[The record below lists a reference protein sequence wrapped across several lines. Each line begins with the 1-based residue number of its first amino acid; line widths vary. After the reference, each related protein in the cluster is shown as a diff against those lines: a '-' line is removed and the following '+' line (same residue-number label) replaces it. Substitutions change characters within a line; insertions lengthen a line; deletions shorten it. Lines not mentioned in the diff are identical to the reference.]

1 VSRSGYDDGINQWD
15 LIRWRG
21 AVASA
26 IRGKRG
32 QALLRELLGE
42 LDSMPE
48 SNRRL
53 IGGLLEEG
61 GEVCAL
67 GAVGRRRGVDMGGID
82 EQDPEQVAAAFRVS
96 EALVREITNE
106 NDDGPLRETPEQRW
120 QRMREWVIRRLNAGK
135 RQVPA

>member
-1 VSRSGYDDGINQWD
+1 
-15 LIRWRG
+15 
-21 AVASA
+21 
-26 IRGKRG
+26 
-32 QALLRELLGE
+32 
-42 LDSMPE
+42 
-48 SNRRL
+48 
-53 IGGLLEEG
+53 
-61 GEVCAL
+61 
-67 GAVGRRRGVDMGGID
+67 MGGID